1 MKQRAHYVGQHV
13 CFLENEVVRIGIVQ
27 SIHPAFDS
35 IQVKDC
41 KSGRLLPRKAADLY
55 LTEQEAARAANKKTK
70 GNNRK

>member
-1 MKQRAHYVGQHV
+1 MKRRAHYVGQRI
-13 CFLENEVVRIGIVQ
+13 CFLENEAVRIGIIQ
-27 SIHPAFDS
+27 SIHSAFDH

-55 LTEQEAARAANKKTK
+55 LTEQEAAKAVNKKMK